1 MSRLEKKS
9 QIQEASART
18 TEQILIERDWYKDA
32 IIYEL
37 HIKSFFDSGND
48 GIGDFAGLTQK
59 LDYLQDLGVTAIWLL
74 PFYPSP
80 LRDDGYDIA
89 EYKDVNPA
97 YGTMSDFKA
106 FVREAHRR
114 GLRVITELV
123 INHTSDQHPWFQRAR
138 VAKPGSNHRDFYVWS
153 DTDQRYQDTRV
164 IFCDTETS
172 NWAWDPVAQAYYWH
186 RFYTHQPDLN
196 FDNPAV
202 LRAVLNVMRF
212 WLDLGVDGL
221 RLDAVPY
228 LVERDGTNNEN
239 LEETHAILR
248 KIRAAIEADYP
259 DKMLLAEANQ
269 WPEDVLPYFGQGDE
283 CHMAFHFPLMPRI
296 YMAVAQEDRH
306 PITDIMRQTP
316 DIPEGCQWAIFLRN
330 HDELT
335 LEMVTDRERDY
346 LWDFYAGDRR
356 MRINL
361 GIRRRLAPLMQN
373 DRKRIDLLN
382 SILLSMPGTPVLYYG
397 DEIGMGDNVYLGDRD
412 GVRTPMQWSPDRNGG
427 FSRADPARL
436 FLPAVQDAEYGFLS
450 VNVEA
455 QSRSPTS
462 MLNSMRRL
470 MAVRRDLRSMGRGKL
485 VFLYPQNRKVLAY
498 IRSFED
504 ELVLCV
510 INLSR
515 AAQSVE
521 LDLTPYRGRVPVE
534 LLGLSTF
541 PPVGDRPYH
550 LTMAGHSFFWFK
562 LLEPSQI
569 EGGLAMVEAGRDS
582 GIEPITLVLRSGWDE
597 FITGAAASELG
608 RAVLRQFLPTQRWFG
623 AKDIGIA
630 TAGITDAADLPRLD
644 AEEAWSLAIVEVTLE
659 DGRIQHYQMPLGLV
673 WGAPN
678 VETRVAVQATTLAH
692 VRRFRAEGALF
703 DGGIHAGWALAVI
716 DAIGAGRELPFRG
729 GGKALFRP
737 TSKFAEKPFPKEPAI
752 RQLGVEQ
759 SNSSIAVQ
767 DYGVL
772 KLYRRLEDGIHPEI
786 EMCRFLTEEAGF
798 SGTPPLLGTVERTD
812 RAGGVTALGVLTGY
826 VANQGDAWSYALDH
840 LKRVFQERWGGAGEP
855 ADAQIPVSDPHAYI
869 LDLMGR
875 LGHQTAEL
883 HRALCPSGETE
894 PGFAPEPI
902 TAEDLQQWRQ
912 ETRTSAEAILGRLA
926 TQQATAP
933 DPVIARLLDLGD
945 TLLARID
952 EARTAKI
959 VALKTRLHGD
969 YHLGQVLVAQNDF
982 AIIDFEGEPKKSI
995 EERRRKHTPLKDV
1008 AGMIRSID
1016 YAAAAAVRAATD
1028 LPSVDSAA
1036 LEAMCRD
1043 WRDRSITAFMSAYR
1057 SNIDGAACW
1066 PADAAGADALIE
1078 LMLIDKALYEVGYEL
1093 ANRPA
1098 WLGIPIQGI
1107 VDLLTQPTEERP

>member
-1 MSRLEKKS
+1 MSRREKKPE
-9 QIQEASART
+9 IMEASARAT
-18 TEQILIERDWYKDA
+18 DQILIERDWYKDA

-37 HIKSFFDSGND
+37 HIKSFYDSNND
-48 GIGDFAGLTQK
+48 GIGDFAGLTEK

-89 EYKDVNPA
+89 EYKDVNPS
-97 YGTMSDFKA
+97 YGTMADFKH

-123 INHTSDQHPWFQRAR
+123 INHTSDQHSWFQRAR
-138 VAKPGSNHRDFYVWS
+138 QAKPGSNHRDFYVWS

-172 NWAWDPVAQAYYWH
+172 NWTWDPVAQAYFWH
-186 RFYTHQPDLN
+186 RFYSHQPDLN

-202 LRAVLNVMRF
+202 VKAVINVMRF

-228 LVERDGTNNEN
+228 LVEREGTNNEN
-239 LEETHAILR
+239 LAETHVILR
-248 KIRAAIEADYP
+248 ALRAAIETDYP

-269 WPEDVLPYFGQGDE
+269 WPEDVLPYFGKGDE

-373 DRKRIDLLN
+373 DRRRIDLLN

-436 FLPAVQDAEYGFLS
+436 FLPAVQDPEYGFLS

-455 QSRSPTS
+455 QGRSPTS
-462 MLNSMRRL
+462 MLNSMRRI

-485 VFLYPQNRKVLAY
+485 IFLYPHNRKVLSY
-498 IRSFED
+498 IRCLD
-504 ELVLCV
+504 NELVLCV
-510 INLSR
+510 VNLSR

-541 PPVGDRPYH
+541 PPIGDRPYH
-550 LTMAGHSFFWFK
+550 LTMQGHSFFWFK

-582 GIEPITLVLRSGWDE
+582 GFEPITLVLRNGWDD
-597 FITGAAASELG
+597 FIAGAAASELG
-608 RAVLRQFLPTQRWFG
+608 HTVLRQFLPTQRWFA
-623 AKDIGIA
+623 AKDVGVSDAAIL
-630 TAGITDAADLPRLD
+630 DAADLPRSD
-644 AEEAWSLAIVEVTLE
+644 AEEAWSLAIVETTLNN
-659 DGRIQHYQMPLGLV
+659 GVVQHYQMPLGLI
-673 WGAPN
+673 WGAPTA
-678 VETRVAVQATTLAH
+678 EARSAVLPMTLAH

-716 DAIGAGRELPFRG
+716 DAIAAGSTVPFRG
-729 GGKALFRP
+729 GGKMVFQA
-737 TSKFAEKPFPKEPAI
+737 TSKFADHPFPKEPAI

-772 KLYRRLEDGIHPEI
+772 KLYRRLEEGIHPEI
-786 EMCRFLTEEAGF
+786 EMCRFLTEEAGYA
-798 SGTPPLLGTVERTD
+798 GTPALLGTVERVD
-812 RAGGVTALGVLTGY
+812 REGGAMALGVLTGY
-826 VANQGDAWSYALDH
+826 VANQGDAWSYAQDH
-840 LKRVFQERWGGAGEP
+840 LKRVFQERWGGAGQP
-855 ADAQIPVSDPHAYI
+855 ADAQIPQSDPHAYF
-869 LDLMGR
+869 LDLIGR
-875 LGHQTAEL
+875 LGSQTAEL
-883 HRALCPSGETE
+883 HRALCPGPATQAA
-894 PGFAPEPI
+894 FAPEPI
-902 TAEDLQQWRQ
+902 TPADLAGWRDAARTNAED
-912 ETRTSAEAILGRLA
+912 ILARLA
-926 TQQATAP
+926 TLQATAP
-933 DPVIARLLDLGD
+933 DPAATALLDLGD
-945 TLLARID
+945 KLLARID
-952 EARTAKI
+952 AGKKI
-959 VALKTRLHGD
+959 PIRAMKTRLHGD

-982 AIIDFEGEPKKSI
+982 AIIDFEGEPKRTM
-995 EERRRKHTPLKDV
+995 EDRRQKHTPLKDV

-1016 YAAAAAVRAATD
+1016 YAAAAAFRAAAD
-1028 LPSVDSAA
+1028 LPSVDNAA
-1036 LEAMCRD
+1036 LQAMCRD
-1043 WRDRSITAFMSAYR
+1043 WRDRSTAAFMTAYR
-1057 SNIDGAACW
+1057 GTIDGAASW
-1066 PADAAGADALIE
+1066 PQDIAGARALID
-1078 LMLIDKALYEVGYEL
+1078 LMLIDKALYEVAYEL
-1093 ANRPA
+1093 AHRPA
-1098 WLGIPIQGI
+1098 WLAIPIQGI
-1107 VDLLTQPTEERP
+1107 VDLLTEGSSYV

>member
-1 MSRLEKKS
+1 M
-9 QIQEASART
+9 EASART
-18 TEQILIERDWYKDA
+18 TEQILVERDWYKDA
-32 IIYEL
+32 VIYEL
-37 HIKSFFDSGND
+37 HIKSFYDSNND

-89 EYKDVNPA
+89 EYKDVNPS
-97 YGTMSDFKA
+97 YGTMNDFKI

-123 INHTSDQHPWFQRAR
+123 INHTSDQHSWFQRAR
-138 VAKPGSNHRDFYVWS
+138 SAKPGSNHRNFYVWS
-153 DTDQRYQDTRV
+153 DTDQRYQDTRI

-186 RFYTHQPDLN
+186 RFYSHQPDLN

-202 LRAVLNVMRF
+202 VRAVINVMRF

-228 LVERDGTNNEN
+228 LIEREGTNNEN
-239 LEETHAILR
+239 LLETHAILR
-248 KIRAAIEADYP
+248 TLRAEIEASYP

-269 WPEDVLPYFGQGDE
+269 WPEDVLPYFGKGDE

-373 DRKRIDLLN
+373 DRRRIDLLN

-436 FLPAVQDAEYGFLS
+436 FLPPVQDPEYGFLS

-485 VFLYPQNRKVLAY
+485 IFLYPHNRKVLAY

-521 LDLTPYRGRVPVE
+521 LDLSPYRGRFPVE

-541 PPVGDRPYH
+541 PPIGDRPYQ

-562 LLEPSQI
+562 LLEPGQI
-569 EGGLAMVEAGRDS
+569 EGGLAMVEAGRNS
-582 GIEPITLVLRSGWDE
+582 GIEPVTLVLRSGWDE
-597 FITGAAASELG
+597 FLTGAAASELG
-608 RAVLRQFLPTQRWFG
+608 RTVLRQFLPTQRWFA
-623 AKDIGIA
+623 AKDVGIA
-630 TAGITDAADLPRLD
+630 SAKIADAADLPRQD
-644 AEEAWSLAIVEVTLE
+644 AEEAWSLAIVDVALE
-659 DGRIQHYQMPLGLV
+659 DGRTQRYQMPLGLV

-678 VETRVAVQATTLAH
+678 AETRVAVQPTTLAH
-692 VRRFRAEGALF
+692 IRRFRAEGALF
-703 DGGIHAGWALAVI
+703 DGGIHPGWALAVI
-716 DAIGAGRELPFRG
+716 DAIGAGRDLPFRSG
-729 GGKALFRP
+729 GTAQFRP
-737 TSKFAEKPFPKEPAI
+737 TSKFAERPFPKEPAI

-759 SNSSIAVQ
+759 SNSSVAVQ

-772 KLYRRLEDGIHPEI
+772 KFYRRLEDGIHPEI
-786 EMCRFLTEEAGF
+786 EMCRFLTEEAGYG
-798 SGTPPLLGTVERTD
+798 GTPPLLGTIEQ
-812 RAGGVTALGVLTGY
+812 AGSDGAMTALGVLTGY
-826 VANQGDAWSYALDH
+826 VANQGDAWSYAQDH
-840 LKRVFQERWGGAGEP
+840 LKRAFQERWGGAGQP

-869 LDLMGR
+869 LEMMGR

-883 HRALCPSGETE
+883 HRALCPTGETE
-894 PGFAPEPI
+894 PAFAPEPI
-902 TAEDLQQWRQ
+902 TTDDLEEWRQ
-912 ETRTSAEAILGRLA
+912 ETRASAEAMLERLA
-926 TQQATAP
+926 TQQATTP
-933 DPVIARLLDLGD
+933 DPAVARLLDLGN

-959 VALKTRLHGD
+959 AAVKTRLHGD

-982 AIIDFEGEPKKSI
+982 AIIDFEGEPKKST

-1036 LEAMCRD
+1036 LETMCRD

-1057 SNIDGAACW
+1057 STIEGAACW
-1066 PADAAGADALIE
+1066 PADAAGARALIE
-1078 LMLIDKALYEVGYEL
+1078 LMLIDKALYEIGYEL

-1107 VDLLTQPTEERP
+1107 VDLLTNPNEERP

>member
-1 MSRLEKKS
+1 MSRREKKPETL
-9 QIQEASART
+9 EAAARR
-18 TEQILIERDWYKDA
+18 TERILTQHDWYKDA

-37 HIKSFFDSGND
+37 HIKSFYDSNND
-48 GIGDFAGLTQK
+48 GIGDFAGLTEK

-89 EYKDVNPA
+89 EYKDVNPS
-97 YGTMSDFKA
+97 YGTMADFKT

-138 VAKPGSNHRDFYVWS
+138 QAKPGSNHRNFYVWS
-153 DTDQRYQDTRV
+153 ETDQRYQETRI

-172 NWAWDPVAQAYYWH
+172 NWAWDPVAKAYYWH
-186 RFYTHQPDLN
+186 RFYSHQPDLN

-239 LEETHAILR
+239 LEETHAVLR
-248 KIRAAIEADYP
+248 QIRTAIEADYP

-269 WPEDVLPYFGQGDE
+269 WPEDVLPYFGKGDE

-316 DIPEGCQWAIFLRN
+316 EIPPNCQWTIFLRN

-373 DRKRIDLLN
+373 DRRRIDLLN

-427 FSRADPARL
+427 FSRTDPARL
-436 FLPAVQDAEYGFLS
+436 FLPSVQDPEYGFLS

-462 MLNSMRRL
+462 LLNSMRRL

-498 IRSFED
+498 IRSLDD
-504 ELVLCV
+504 ELVLCIV
-510 INLSR
+510 NLSR
-515 AAQSVE
+515 GAQSVE
-521 LDLTPYRGRVPVE
+521 LDLTAYRGRVPVE

-541 PPVGDRPYH
+541 PPILDRPYH

-569 EGGLAMVEAGRDS
+569 EGGLALVETGRDS
-582 GIEPITLVLRSGWDE
+582 GIEPITLVLRSGWDD
-597 FITGAAASELG
+597 FIAGAAASELG
-608 RAVLRQFLPTQRWFG
+608 HTVMRQFLPTQRWFA
-623 AKDIGIA
+623 AKDLGVIDAEIV
-630 TAGITDAADLPRLD
+630 DAADLPRTD
-644 AEEAWSLAIVEVTLE
+644 AGEAWSMAIVEATPSTGEAQRYL
-659 DGRIQHYQMPLGLV
+659 MPLGLV

-678 VETRVAVQATTLAH
+678 SEARIAVQATTLAH
-692 VRRFRAEGALF
+692 IRRFRAEGALF
-703 DGGIHAGWALAVI
+703 DGGMHAGWALAVI
-716 DAIGAGRELPFRG
+716 DAIGNGLSLPFRG
-729 GGKALFRP
+729 GGRAQFRA
-737 TSKFAEKPFPKEPAI
+737 TSKFADHPFPKVPAI

-772 KLYRRLEDGIHPEI
+772 KLYRRLEDGVHPEI
-786 EMCRFLTEEAGF
+786 EMCRFLTEVA
-798 SGTPPLLGTVERTD
+798 SYAGTPPLLGTIERID
-812 RAGGVTALGVLTGY
+812 RDGGVMALGVLAGY
-826 VANQGDAWSYALDH
+826 VANQGDAWSYAQDH
-840 LKRVFQERWGGAGEP
+840 LKRVLQERWGGAGEA
-855 ADAQIPVSDPHAYI
+855 ADAQIPQSDPHSYF
-869 LDLMGR
+869 LDLIGR

-883 HRALCPSGETE
+883 HRALCPVGTTE
-894 PGFAPEPI
+894 AAFAPEPI
-902 TAEDLQQWRQ
+902 TAEDMADWRAA
-912 ETRTSAEAILGRLA
+912 TKADAEAMLDRLA
-926 TQQATAP
+926 TLQSTAP
-933 DPVIARLLDLGD
+933 DPAITRLLDLGD
-945 TLLARID
+945 SLLARID
-952 EARTAKI
+952 VSRNIRIDAM
-959 VALKTRLHGD
+959 KTRLHGD
-969 YHLGQVLVAQNDF
+969 FHLGQVLVAQNNF
-982 AIIDFEGEPKKSI
+982 AIIDFEGEPKRTI

-1016 YAAAAAVRAATD
+1016 YAAAAAVRAAAD
-1028 LPSVDSAA
+1028 LPSVDNAA
-1036 LEAMCRD
+1036 LQSMCHD
-1043 WRDRSITAFMSAYR
+1043 WRDRSIAAFMTAYR
-1057 SNIDGAACW
+1057 AGIEGTPSWPTDPTGAQ
-1066 PADAAGADALIE
+1066 ALID
-1078 LMLIDKALYEVGYEL
+1078 LMLIDKALYEVAYEL

-1098 WLGIPIQGI
+1098 WLAIPVQGI
-1107 VDLLTQPTEERP
+1107 VDLLTEGGGHV